1 MIILSK
7 ERHGSQRFLISFS
20 SLLLCWAST
29 SVVCKAWLTTISPKA
44 SNISLRYSAGLLNSD
59 TVEERIKWWETENK
73 RLLDASDTYL
83 DLKPKFQSLLPKP
96 WKEAVDISVEFSEA
110 YEGAKL
116 LADKCGLDCSVEP
129 FFQESMSYFQQL
141 CYEMIPGTATTP
153 KAKVRIVSTRGSTGT
168 KCPRWHV
175 DHVPV
180 RWIVSI
186 IILRMNERELL
197 IIFLAVLRLFSAAYS
212 KVS

>member
-1 MIILSK
+1 MIFFSGVLL
-7 ERHGSQRFLISFS
+7 FL
-20 SLLLCWAST
+20 AST

-44 SNISLRYSAGLLNSD
+44 SIIPLRYSAGLINSD
-59 TVEERIKWWETENK
+59 SVDERIKWWETENK

-96 WKEAVDISVEFSEA
+96 WTEAVDVSLEFTDA
-110 YEGAKL
+110 HEGAKL
-116 LADKCGLDCSVEP
+116 LAHKCGLDGSVEP

-141 CYEMIPGTATTP
+141 CYEMIPGMATTP
-153 KAKVRIVSTRGSTGT
+153 KAKVRIVSTRGSSGT

-186 IILRMNERELL
+186 IIVTINE
-197 IIFLAVLRLFSAAYS
+197 IFLREQLNILLAV
-212 KVS
+212 